1 MNIGVLAFQGGVIE
15 HINHIKKLGHN
26 PIEVKSPEDLS
37 NIDGIILPGGESTT
51 MGKLLKI
58 TGVYDPLKEKILNGL
73 PTWGTCAGMILLAKN
88 IVNDDTTHLGVMDI
102 SVKRNAYGTQIDSFS
117 KKAVIDSISKEP
129 IEMVFIRAPYIE
141 EISENVEPLIYVDE
155 NLVAAK
161 QENILV
167 TSFHPELT
175 DNTTMLKY
183 FIDTMIINNKNK
195 LCTK

>member
-58 TGVYDPLKEKILNGL
+58 TGVYGPLKEKILNGL

-117 KKAVIDSISKEP
+117 KKAVIDSISTEP
-129 IEMVFIRAPYIE
+129 IEMVFIRSPYIE